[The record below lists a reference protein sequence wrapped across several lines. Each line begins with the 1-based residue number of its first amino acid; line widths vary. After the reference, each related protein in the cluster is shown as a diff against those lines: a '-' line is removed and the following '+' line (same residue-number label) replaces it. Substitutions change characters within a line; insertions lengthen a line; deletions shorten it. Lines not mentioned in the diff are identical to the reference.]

1 MAQADRYPFLQFG
14 VGQTATIAGAAT
26 ALVTL
31 AAAPTGIPS
40 TTLRVLNNS
49 TYAPIGSVALMC
61 GTVSACTL
69 ANGMLVPSGALPCFF
84 SLGGQTVI
92 QLVGGGSTFTV
103 NIAAGQGGV

>member
-14 VGQTATIAGAAT
+14 VGQSATVAGAT
-26 ALVTL
+26 TVLVTL
-31 AAAPTGIPS
+31 AAAPTGLPN
-40 TTLRVLNNS
+40 TTIRVLNNS

-69 ANGMLVPSGALPCFF
+69 ANGMLVPSGTTPSFF

-92 QLVGGGSTFTV
+92 QVVGAASTYTV